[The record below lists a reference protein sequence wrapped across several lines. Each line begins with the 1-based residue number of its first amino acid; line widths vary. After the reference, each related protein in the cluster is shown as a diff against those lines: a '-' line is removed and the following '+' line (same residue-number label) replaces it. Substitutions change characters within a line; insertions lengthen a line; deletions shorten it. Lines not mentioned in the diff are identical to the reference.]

1 MEVEKL
7 SFEEKE
13 ALTTARLGDLRK
25 KLNADSWSD
34 NMEFLMQDWGEKAAG
49 LRFMHAHSGS
59 QWKSFADR
67 LAISGIIVTGIASTI
82 SLVAASVEDG
92 NVKDGLLFSVG
103 GIGLFSTL
111 IQSFKKFYNAEEK
124 AASHGSVSKQFGS
137 FYRYMTLQMGMT
149 RHDRDSADVLTSWAL
164 KEYERLQQEAPN
176 LNGSSIAL
184 FKEKFKDPD
193 QAIPDI
199 AEDKFVIKIYKPP
212 PVVQVKKEV
221 ELVSNSTETNE
232 EVRLVIDAS
241 KNES

>member
-111 IQSFKKFYNAEEK
+111 IQSFKKFYNA
-124 AASHGSVSKQFGS
+124 
-137 FYRYMTLQMGMT
+137 
-149 RHDRDSADVLTSWAL
+149 
-164 KEYERLQQEAPN
+164 
-176 LNGSSIAL
+176 
-184 FKEKFKDPD
+184 
-193 QAIPDI
+193 
-199 AEDKFVIKIYKPP
+199 
-212 PVVQVKKEV
+212 
-221 ELVSNSTETNE
+221 
-232 EVRLVIDAS
+232 
-241 KNES
+241 